1 MTLITAYDKRTGREY
16 RIPETSLDTPSGRL
30 FTRTP
35 PTPPAPAEDTPKAA
49 PRAKRK
55 ADDEKENT
63 HADAR

>member
-1 MTLITAYDKRTGREY
+1 MTLITAYDKRTGCAY
-16 RIPETSLDTPSGRL
+16 RIPEASLDTPAGRC

-35 PTPPAPAEDTPKAA
+35 PTASAPAEDTPKAT

-63 HADAR
+63 DADAR